1 MAATNQRRKRTHATP
16 FAPQKHMKSL
26 RLSLAAFVAASFLTV
41 AAFAADASPA
51 GTWKYT
57 QAGRGGGPG
66 IERTLVLDLKDG
78 KLTGTLKGATMGQM
92 EIPDTAIADGAFK
105 DGTVS
110 FTVTMEFNGNKRTT
124 KYEGKLDG
132 DTITGSSEAPGR
144 DGNAMKRDWKAT
156 RAK

>member
-1 MAATNQRRKRTHATP
+1 M
-16 FAPQKHMKSL
+16 
-26 RLSLAAFVAASFLTV
+26 TV

-66 IERTLVLDLKDG
+66 MERTLVLELKDG

-92 EIPDTAIADGAFK
+92 EIPDTAIADGAVK

-110 FTVTMEFNGNKRTT
+110 FTVTTEFNGNKRTT
-124 KYEGKLDG
+124 KYSAKLEG
-132 DTITGSSEAPGR
+132 DTLTGSAEAPGR
-144 DGNAMKRDWKAT
+144 DGAVQKRDWVAK